1 MCLKLTKAIWDYLKV
16 ACLGDER
23 IRSIH
28 LLNLMRKNKLQRV
41 KESETIKEYSDLLSI
56 ANLIRLRNVFADSTS
71 LLIPELLEKKKIG
84 NDA

>member
-1 MCLKLTKAIWDYLKV
+1 
-16 ACLGDER
+16 
-23 IRSIH
+23 
-28 LLNLMRKNKLQRV
+28 MRKNKLQRV